1 MFKKLIIIIVAF
13 FAQSVNAYAY
23 LDPGTGSL
31 IIQAILGLLAAIGA
45 YITLFWRKFKNLI
58 RKIFKKSKE

>member
-1 MFKKLIIIIVAF
+1 M
-13 FAQSVNAYAY
+13 QSVNAYAY

-58 RKIFKKSKE
+58 RKIFRKSKE